1 MKEQI
6 IQNLMKFDNPKTVL
20 IWKKLDEGKY
30 CPVLRKLGGC
40 IIAIKYDEKGN
51 MCGEE
56 TAYFDEFGSVEL
68 GLEYAEKEFIPG
80 KKIKY
85 PESFEDID
93 DLHEILDHINA
104 YNEEYIKSDKSYELN
119 DFCLD
124 LESFGVGTQFSEILY
139 DKNTVLNLYLNIFK
153 HSNELMIKAS
163 SDCGLIGKFRLKYDS
178 YDINEKIYKSNPDF
192 INTVTKKIIYEINR
206 RKQQLG
212 FQYSVIIKNCK
223 VEQVRRKTSDNE
235 ELGKMIT
242 ELINKKLKEGN

>member
-6 IQNLMKFDNPKTVL
+6 IQNLMKFDNPKIVL

-51 MCGEE
+51 MYGEE

-68 GLEYAEKEFIPG
+68 GLEDVEKEFIPG
-80 KKIKY
+80 KKMRY
-85 PESFEDID
+85 PESFGDFDLRRILERID
-93 DLHEILDHINA
+93 E
-104 YNEEYIKSDKSYELN
+104 YNEGSDKSYELN

-124 LESFGVGTQFSEILY
+124 LKDFEVETEFSETLY
-139 DKNTVLNLYLNIFK
+139 NKNTILDLNLRIFK
-153 HSNELMIKAS
+153 YSNKIVIKAF
-163 SDCGLIGKFRLKYDS
+163 SDYELIGKFELRYNL
-178 YDINEKIYKSNPDF
+178 YDIDEKIYKSNPDF
-192 INTVTKKIIYEINR
+192 IDTITEEVICEINR
-206 RKQQLG
+206 RKRQLG
-212 FQYSVIIKNCK
+212 FQYSVMINNCR
-223 VEQVRRKTSDNE
+223 VTQIRRKNSDNE